1 MTMNLTYNDN
11 TDDIDEDIKKIS
23 LFFVD
28 SIYNKIKTLNKSKDP
43 LNSNA
48 KEFYSRQPR
57 KTIEGK
63 RKNPNNPN
71 KKNNQKKKKKI
82 IQ

>member
-63 RKNPNNPN
+63 
-71 KKNNQKKKKKI
+71 KKEPEQPEQKKQPKE
-82 IQ
+82 